1 MTAKA
6 VRSGHLYKPTVIH
19 VGKFYR
25 PHVGGIETHVEAL
38 CKELHKSMDVR
49 VLVANNCRRGE
60 SCLID
65 GVPVTHAS
73 ASPDKHRRRA
83 GMSRHGVADSKE
95 PARYRPSA
103 SS

>member
-1 MTAKA
+1 MKPTAT
-6 VRSGHLYKPTVIH
+6 RSGHAQKQSVMH

-25 PHVGGIETHVEAL
+25 PCVGGIETHVETL
-38 CKELHKSMDVR
+38 CKELRKSMDVR
-49 VLVANNCRRGE
+49 VLVANNARRGE
-60 SCLID
+60 KCLID
-65 GVPVTHAS
+65 GVPVTRAGS
-73 ASPDKHRRRA
+73 SCQHRRRA